1 MHWWPFRCSA
11 TALML
16 MHMQSGERAARVAIV
31 DEESDGERRGPL
43 DICIY
48 RLFVARQLRQCWRK
62 CRAPKGPL
70 GWLLWMRVAARTEGY
85 STSAI
90 DKVVE
95 RCRSTT
101 ATQLDNCVDVDTDA
115 KRPSLLYV
123 PEETSSKE
131 FIFSNVVDDRC
142 SFSEVSG
149 KLSYSY
155 AKGCEEFDVQGS
167 NNYVLF
173 KEFCKSGLTRLGCMF
188 SEDIDLPEIWK
199 EAQPYTEFIGP
210 FWALR
215 AALGPLVESY
225 ILLDRLLFLQ
235 EQGNSVEAFLFPIFD
250 PTLSPRNMAVI
261 ARRK

>member
-48 RLFVARQLRQCWRK
+48 RLFVARQLRQCLRK

-70 GWLLWMRVAARTEGY
+70 G
-85 STSAI
+85 I

-115 KRPSLLYV
+115 KRPSLLVLDKYF
-123 PEETSSKE
+123 PEILVSSPSIGRQGKALRRQQCRRLRE
-131 FIFSNVVDDRC
+131 
-142 SFSEVSG
+142 SE
-149 KLSYSY
+149 LC
-155 AKGCEEFDVQGS
+155 CE
-167 NNYVLF
+167 
-173 KEFCKSGLTRLGCMF
+173 EFCKSGLTRLGCMF